1 MLRVSAKFVIAE
13 LFLEQQLRQ
22 SSWLEY
28 QLADNPIPTT
38 TTTPA
43 KGKKSSSVKD
53 DYSSC
58 KLSLR
63 FRIAFDIASL
73 ANDLESHLCFDDDV
87 AKTNYHQASL
97 FRFEFLPWPV
107 WKSAAKQSN
116 SLRSTGQAGWL
127 AGEMINAEQAEMVIC
142 INLDLRSGQYGSPS
156 HFSLAGVW
164 MKKPFQHVYCCGRG
178 CRRAINHLSYSTQD
192 NISISKVAFF

>member
-1 MLRVSAKFVIAE
+1 M
-13 LFLEQQLRQ
+13 
-22 SSWLEY
+22 SSLSFSW
-28 QLADNPIPTT
+28 
-38 TTTPA
+38 
-43 KGKKSSSVKD
+43 SSSFGKVHD
-53 DYSSC
+53 WNTNW
-58 KLSLR
+58 
-63 FRIAFDIASL
+63 RITRSQRRRRRRPRGRSRRRRSKTIIHHANCLCVSELHLTLHL

-156 HFSLAGVW
+156 HFSLAGV
-164 MKKPFQHVYCCGRG
+164 
-178 CRRAINHLSYSTQD
+178 
-192 NISISKVAFF
+192 